1 MELSIRDVPELISL
15 LFLVIVLLL
24 MGFGV
29 TAPEYISS
37 GVAAVFVAELIDFWT
52 SRQSARLSETEME
65 AIRVLKS
72 VGKEAGYEEVE
83 QLLSPLIAKYTFGE
97 LLESLKN
104 KKAVKEFRRDGARLV
119 KLRFRAR
126 VL

>member
-52 SRQSARLSETEME
+52 SNQSARLSETEME

>member
-1 MELSIRDVPELISL
+1 MEVSLRDLPELISL
-15 LFLVIVLLL
+15 LFLVVVLLS
-24 MGFGV
+24 MGLGV

-37 GVAAVFVAELIDFWT
+37 GVAAVFVAEIVDFWT
-52 SRQSARLSETEME
+52 SRQSARLSETEIE
-65 AIRVLKS
+65 AIRILKS
-72 VGKEAGYEEVE
+72 TGKEAGYEEIE
-83 QLLSPLIAKYTFGE
+83 QLLSPLLARYTVGE

-104 KKAVKEFRRDGARLV
+104 KKAIKEFRRDGARRV